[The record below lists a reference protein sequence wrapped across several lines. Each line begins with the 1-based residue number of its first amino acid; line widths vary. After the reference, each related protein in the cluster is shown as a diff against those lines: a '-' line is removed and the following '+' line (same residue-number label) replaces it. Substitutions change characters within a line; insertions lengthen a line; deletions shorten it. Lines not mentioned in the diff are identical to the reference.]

1 MGTTKTKSKK
11 KMTGDQQQGLCPEC
25 YDKVKDDRGNPET
38 ETIQGECANCG
49 KQDVG
54 IIPWIPTPGNSTLL

>member
-1 MGTTKTKSKK
+1 MGTSKTKQMPS
-11 KMTGDQQQGLCPEC
+11 GDTQQGLCPEC
-25 YDKVKDDRGNPET
+25 YDKVKDDRQNPET

-54 IIPWIPTPGNSTLL
+54 VIPWIPTPGPTTLL

>member
-1 MGTTKTKSKK
+1 MGTTKTKNQQ
-11 KMTGDQQQGLCPEC
+11 TGDRQAGLCPEC
-25 YDKVKDDRGNPET
+25 YDKVKDGRKNPET

-54 IIPWIPTPGNSTLL
+54 VIPWIPTPGTSTLL